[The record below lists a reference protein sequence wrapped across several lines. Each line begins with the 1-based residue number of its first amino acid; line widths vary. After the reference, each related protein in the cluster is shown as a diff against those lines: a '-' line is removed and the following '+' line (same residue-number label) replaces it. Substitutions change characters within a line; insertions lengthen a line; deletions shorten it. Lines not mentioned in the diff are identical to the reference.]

1 MEGGDIVSPESAKT
15 NTDDLVEVRDIICPK
30 GWSLPLSGWNDDKTM
45 LSYGLPFDRGRSYY
59 RLLLAYG
66 YPVADEY
73 GFDGN
78 HRGLIRM
85 LNGIAGKGA
94 GRVAYQNLSL
104 NPVYLTRSGLVD
116 PYADALRIAGLA
128 EYVWSSTVTVE
139 ANNAYDFVLSG
150 SGIYTVYINGR
161 ANGFS
166 IRCLA
171 K

>member
-1 MEGGDIVSPESAKT
+1 M
-15 NTDDLVEVRDIICPK
+15 
-30 GWSLPLSGWNDDKTM
+30 SGWNDDKTM

-78 HRGLIRM
+78 HHGLIRM

-94 GRVAYQNLSL
+94 SRVAYQNLSL

-139 ANNAYDFVLSG
+139 AINAYDFVLSG